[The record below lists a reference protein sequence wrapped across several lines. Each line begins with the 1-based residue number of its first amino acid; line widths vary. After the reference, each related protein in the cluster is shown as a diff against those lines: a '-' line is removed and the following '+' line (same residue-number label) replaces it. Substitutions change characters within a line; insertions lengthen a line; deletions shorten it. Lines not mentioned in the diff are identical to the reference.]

1 MTFYKDR
8 LAAAMR
14 HKGVKITALAQAIGM
29 SYQGVKKVLDSESA
43 SLNSANNAAAARFLG
58 VSSDWLAS
66 EVGDMLAGPPATDQ
80 PSLSVLAMEL
90 GRLFDMLPDDR
101 ILRARV
107 LNATSEV
114 ILRALDEALGA
125 GAKKPPM
132 GG

>member
-14 HKGVKITALAQAIGM
+14 HKGVKITALAKAIGM

-58 VSSDWLAS
+58 VSSDWLSS
-66 EVGDMLAGPPATDQ
+66 EAGDMLAGQPASDQ
-80 PSLSVLAMEL
+80 PGLSVLAVEL

-101 ILRARV
+101 IMRARV
-107 LNATSEV
+107 LGAASEV
-114 ILRALDEALGA
+114 ILRTLDECQA
-125 GAKKPPM
+125 GSRK
-132 GG
+132 